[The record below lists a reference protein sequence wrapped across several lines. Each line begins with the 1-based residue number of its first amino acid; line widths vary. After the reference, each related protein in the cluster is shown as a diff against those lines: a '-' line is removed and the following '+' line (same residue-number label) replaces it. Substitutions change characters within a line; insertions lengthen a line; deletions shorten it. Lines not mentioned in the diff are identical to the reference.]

1 MGAGF
6 SALELP
12 NVAAYVHKT
21 HVLQTEEK
29 KALAKIEN
37 EELRK
42 QVFEAMHKPT
52 MSQQAQAMA
61 AIDWQAANIRENGR
75 RTCRRLCPLPTPTT
89 DSRRHGDGR
98 CRGEALH
105 TAVQTAERWA
115 YKGLDGKTATEKS

>member
-61 AIDWQAANIRENGR
+61 AIDWQDE
-75 RTCRRLCPLPTPTT
+75 
-89 DSRRHGDGR
+89 
-98 CRGEALH
+98 
-105 TAVQTAERWA
+105 
-115 YKGLDGKTATEKS
+115 